1 MQIFV
6 FTYVSSS
13 RRGKD
18 TEEKGGIESKIIIAA
33 AAEAGETCQV
43 TPLLDRSS
51 AGLFS
56 IPSGFICSHILAHTQ
71 ARMHARTNAQIN
83 TQLVVHPTHPKPHA
97 PAFFH
102 QCCTS
107 SACKYVD
114 RAFPIVFRKSLLE
127 NDYVVSAATSNSPEG
142 L

>member
-13 RRGKD
+13 RTGKD

-51 AGLFS
+51 AGFFS

-71 ARMHARTNAQIN
+71 ARMHARTNAQID
-83 TQLVVHPTHPKPHA
+83 TQLVVHPTHQAHT
-97 PAFFH
+97 H
-102 QCCTS
+102 LLS
-107 SACKYVD
+107 SINAVHHHACKYVD

-127 NDYVVSAATSNSPEG
+127 
-142 L
+142 